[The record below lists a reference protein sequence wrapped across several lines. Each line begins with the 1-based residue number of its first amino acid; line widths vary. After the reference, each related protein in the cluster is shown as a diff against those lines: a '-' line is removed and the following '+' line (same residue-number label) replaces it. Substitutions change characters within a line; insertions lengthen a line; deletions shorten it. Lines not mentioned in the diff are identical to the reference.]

1 MKRFFS
7 PIYVGSCW
15 SEARDQRPEIRGQR
29 SETRDQTPE
38 IRDQRSES
46 QKNKSPRQSAKA
58 IRLKCRLCCV
68 EPREPCTPFT
78 AFWPPG
84 TLNCKAVGAAN
95 ICAPAFLMMK
105 WRVHQGGHSEES
117 QALLEDR
124 ETLLEEVL
132 LCPPKQRATA
142 NTKQCLLKVS
152 PLWWNEEYTRER
164 IQRRARLC
172 WKTEKLKRYFCV
184 PPKQGATEQKENNAF
199 SKSAFNDEMKGT
211 PEMEENSYPLIRME
225 EPQGHVWRCRSW
237 RSWTSRLCTW
247 RSSRSRSEQV
257 TSGS

>member
-29 SETRDQTPE
+29 AETRDQTPE

-152 PLWWNEEYTRER
+152 PPWWNEEY
-164 IQRRARLC
+164 
-172 WKTEKLKRYFCV
+172 
-184 PPKQGATEQKENNAF
+184 KQWA
-199 SKSAFNDEMKGT
+199 
-211 PEMEENSYPLIRME
+211 
-225 EPQGHVWRCRSW
+225 W

-247 RSSRSRSEQV
+247 RS
-257 TSGS
+257 

>member
-1 MKRFFS
+1 MTCSF
-7 PIYVGSCW
+7 
-15 SEARDQRPEIRGQR
+15 EAIG
-29 SETRDQTPE
+29 
-38 IRDQRSES
+38 
-46 QKNKSPRQSAKA
+46 
-58 IRLKCRLCCV
+58 LKCILCCV

-164 IQRRARLC
+164 IQRRARLR